1 MKKLD
6 INNTRKQYNIML
18 NAYTKA
24 EETRFNVHCFHI
36 HLVATN
42 ELTSKE
48 FEEHIT
54 DAISGMNDL
63 PKDNTLLNS
72 SQVNRFKSLNCN
84 PRLLEQLKKATK
96 VYSVENVAKFLK
108 DYANV
113 TNVRTL
119 EIACYNGGAF
129 STKVV
134 EKDAKK
140 LLAKKKASKKPS
152 GKTNQSNNS
161 KNNVKINAEEIEKS
175 ILQIVKFAEKLA
187 SNKET
192 RSYLKAMN
200 DLNDAVYNGKNELY
214 SILLNKFKKSGIK
227 A

>member
-1 MKKLD
+1 MPKVGTGKNQKHFSYTPKGRAAASAYRKKL
-6 INNTRKQYNIML
+6 Q
-18 NAYTKA
+18 
-24 EETRFNVHCFHI
+24 
-36 HLVATN
+36 
-42 ELTSKE
+42 
-48 FEEHIT
+48 
-54 DAISGMNDL
+54 
-63 PKDNTLLNS
+63 
-72 SQVNRFKSLNCN
+72 
-84 PRLLEQLKKATK
+84 
-96 VYSVENVAKFLK
+96 
-108 DYANV
+108 
-113 TNVRTL
+113 
-119 EIACYNGGAF
+119 
-129 STKVV
+129 
-134 EKDAKK
+134 
-140 LLAKKKASKKPS
+140 AKKKKSKAPS

>member
-63 PKDNTLLNS
+63 PEDNTLLNK
-72 SQVNRFKSLNCN
+72 SQVNRFKSLDCN
-84 PRLLEQLKKATK
+84 VRLLEQLKKATK

-129 STKVV
+129 SKNV
-134 EKDAKK
+134 EEKNAEK
-140 LLAKKKASKKPS
+140 LLTKKKESKKPS

-161 KNNVKINAEEIEKS
+161 KNNLKINAEEIEKS
-175 ILQIVKFAEKLA
+175 IIQIAKFTEKLA
-187 SNKET
+187 SHQET
-192 RSYLKAMN
+192 RSYLRVLK
-200 DLNDAVYNGKNELY
+200 DLTDAIYNKDNELY
-214 SILLNKFKKSGIK
+214 SVLLNNFKKKGIR

>member
-63 PKDNTLLNS
+63 PEDNTLLNK
-72 SQVNRFKSLNCN
+72 SQVNRFKSLDCN
-84 PRLLEQLKKATK
+84 VRLLEQLKKATNE
-96 VYSVENVAKFLK
+96 YSVKNIAKFLK

-129 STKVV
+129 SKNVE
-134 EKDAKK
+134 EKDAEK
-140 LLAKKKASKKPS
+140 LLAKKKKSKAPS

-175 ILQIVKFAEKLA
+175 ILQIAKFTEKLA
-187 SNKET
+187 SQQET
-192 RSYLKAMN
+192 RAYLRVLK
-200 DLNDAVYNGKNELY
+200 DLTDAIYNKDNELY
-214 SILLNKFKKSGIK
+214 SVLLNNFKKKGIR

>member
-63 PKDNTLLNS
+63 PEDNTLLNK
-72 SQVNRFKSLNCN
+72 SQVNRFKSLDCN
-84 PRLLEQLKKATK
+84 VRLLEQLKKATNE
-96 VYSVENVAKFLK
+96 YSVKNIAKFLK

-129 STKVV
+129 SKNV
-134 EKDAKK
+134 EEKNAEK
-140 LLAKKKASKKPS
+140 LLTKKKESKKPS

-161 KNNVKINAEEIEKS
+161 KNNLKINAEEIEKS
-175 ILQIVKFAEKLA
+175 IIQIAKFTEKLA
-187 SNKET
+187 SHQET
-192 RSYLKAMN
+192 RSYLRVLK
-200 DLNDAVYNGKNELY
+200 DLTDAIYNKDNELY
-214 SILLNKFKKSGIK
+214 SVLLNNFKKKGIR